1 MAKST
6 LEKLS
11 QYAVLIIALS
21 ALIVSIWQVRV
32 LHRHHKLSVK
42 PYMHSSLIQDD
53 SLLSV
58 YVKNQGFGPAIM
70 QMITFL
76 DKGESYPSLESWL
89 NASGEIKNRRGSFNY
104 GKNSI
109 FAPAESKL
117 LVELKYREL
126 RGVRVRID
134 YMSIYEEKGTF
145 EFEF

>member
-1 MAKST
+1 
-6 LEKLS
+6 
-11 QYAVLIIALS
+11 
-21 ALIVSIWQVRV
+21 
-32 LHRHHKLSVK
+32 
-42 PYMHSSLIQDD
+42 MHSSLIQDD

-58 YVKNQGFGPAIM
+58 YVKNQGFGPEIM